1 MEIKRRDSMTIY
13 IALLRGINVGGH
25 NKIIM
30 AELRSSMEQLGLQNV
45 KTYIQSGNILFESD
59 EHEDILQKKIHD
71 KIKEDFGI
79 SSVVVI
85 RTAEELQQIV
95 SQSPFSEE
103 EVSEASNSSKGE
115 CLHVALLPAAPTKVD
130 SDKFLTFTNEREL
143 GVINGR
149 DVYLLFYDSIRN
161 SKLINNLKKL
171 EVPATVRNWKTLM
184 KLSNMVEEL
193 KQSKKV
199 IDSK

>member
-1 MEIKRRDSMTIY
+1 MTIY

-30 AELRSSMEQLGLQNV
+30 AELRSSLEQLGLQNV
-45 KTYIQSGNILFESD
+45 KTYIQSGNILFESN

-71 KIKEDFGI
+71 KIKEDFGV

-95 SQSPFSEE
+95 RQSPFSAK
-103 EVSEASNSSKGE
+103 EVSVASNSSNGE
-115 CLHVALLPAAPTKVD
+115 CLHVALLLAAPTKVD

-161 SKLINNLKKL
+161 SKLSNNLKKL
-171 EVPATVRNWKTLM
+171 EVPATVRNWKTLK
-184 KLSNMVEEL
+184 KLSSMVEEL
-193 KQSKKV
+193 KQSKKS
-199 IDSK
+199 DRQ

>member
-1 MEIKRRDSMTIY
+1 MTIY

-45 KTYIQSGNILFESD
+45 KTYIQSGNILFESN

-71 KIKEDFGI
+71 KIKEDFAI

-95 SQSPFSEE
+95 RQSPFSEE

-115 CLHVALLPAAPTKVD
+115 CLHVALLPASPTKVD
-130 SDKFLTFTNEREL
+130 RDKFLTFTNEREL

-193 KQSKKV
+193 KQSK
-199 IDSK
+199 

>member
-1 MEIKRRDSMTIY
+1 MEIKRRDRMTIY

-45 KTYIQSGNILFESD
+45 KTYIQSGNILFESN

-71 KIKEDFGI
+71 KIKEDFGV

-95 SQSPFSEE
+95 RQSPFSEE
-103 EVSEASNSSKGE
+103 EVSAASNSSNGE
-115 CLHVALLPAAPTKVD
+115 CLHVALLPEAPTKVD
-130 SDKFLTFTNEREL
+130 SDKFLSFTNEREL
-143 GVINGR
+143 SVINGR

-161 SKLINNLKKL
+161 AKLINNLKKL

-184 KLSNMVEEL
+184 KLSNMVVEL
-193 KQSKKV
+193 KQSKNK
-199 IDSK
+199 

>member
-1 MEIKRRDSMTIY
+1 MTIY

-30 AELRSSMEQLGLQNV
+30 AELRSSLEKLGLHNV

-59 EHEDILQKKIHD
+59 EAEEILQTKIYK

-85 RTAEELQQIV
+85 RTAEEIQQIV
-95 SQSPFSEE
+95 SQSPFSDQEI
-103 EVSEASNSSKGE
+103 SEAEQSCKGE
-115 CLHVALLPAAPTKVD
+115 CLHVALLPAAP
-130 SDKFLTFTNEREL
+130 SMANSEQFLSFTNEREL
-143 GVINGR
+143 SVISGR

-161 SKLINNLKKL
+161 SKLNNHLKKL
-171 EVPATVRNWKTLM
+171 EIPATVRNWKTLV
-184 KLSNMVEEL
+184 KLSSIVEEFR
-193 KQSKKV
+193 
-199 IDSK
+199 D

>member
-1 MEIKRRDSMTIY
+1 MTIY

-45 KTYIQSGNILFESD
+45 KTYIQSGNILFESN

-71 KIKEDFGI
+71 KIIEDFAI

-95 SQSPFSEE
+95 RQSPFSEE
-103 EVSEASNSSKGE
+103 EVSAASNSSKGE

-130 SDKFLTFTNEREL
+130 RDKFLTFTNEREL

-199 IDSK
+199 MDSK